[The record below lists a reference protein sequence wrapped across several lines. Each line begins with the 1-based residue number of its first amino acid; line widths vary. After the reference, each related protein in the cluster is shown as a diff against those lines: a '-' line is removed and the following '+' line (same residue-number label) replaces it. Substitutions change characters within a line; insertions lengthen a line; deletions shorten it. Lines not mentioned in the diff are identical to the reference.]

1 MGPDKTT
8 DVKAEGNSRG
18 WEKHNFIVK
27 HQCWLSALRRS
38 SLMADL
44 TCSSTERFVL
54 CSSAHVTTCAD
65 FGNLGFRILYLNKA
79 EETPPGTDTSQVHT
93 VSLLFAKCFSS
104 CNTTC
109 LCWHLLPSSAELLTD
124 PQRFQL
130 FHWEEHSLMLTEGKG
145 ETEKEIARKMRKRF
159 FWFPFFP

>member
-27 HQCWLSALRRS
+27 HQCWVSALRRS

-54 CSSAHVTTCAD
+54 CSSAHVTTSAD
-65 FGNLGFRILYLNKA
+65 FGNLGFGILYLNKA
-79 EETPPGTDTSQVHT
+79 EETPPDEPGTRCQLALCQMFFFLQHNLFVLAPASQ
-93 VSLLFAKCFSS
+93 
-104 CNTTC
+104 
-109 LCWHLLPSSAELLTD
+109 LCGAPHRSPEVPTLPLG
-124 PQRFQL
+124 
-130 FHWEEHSLMLTEGKG
+130 SLMLTEGRG